1 MTQGTVSLTGK
12 RVVIVGGSSGL
23 GFAVAELAAELGAK
37 LVIASSTCA
46 KVDAALARL
55 ADAAGA
61 LVDIR
66 REASIADFLDHL
78 EPFDHL
84 VVTAGD
90 ADPRRFA
97 STDQI
102 DLDIAH
108 QAFEARV
115 FGSIAFIKHGRH
127 KVIPGGSITLT
138 SGVLARRT
146 RKGSPLPTATM
157 GSVEALVRGF
167 AADLAPLRINAVC
180 PGLTLTQSILSRGV
194 ERVATLTA
202 HLPLPRAAS
211 PAEVALAYIYLM
223 LNTYVTG
230 QILPV
235 DGGESLV

>member
-1 MTQGTVSLTGK
+1 L
-12 RVVIVGGSSGL
+12 
-23 GFAVAELAAELGAK
+23 
-37 LVIASSTCA
+37 
-46 KVDAALARL
+46 
-55 ADAAGA
+55 
-61 LVDIR
+61 
-66 REASIADFLDHL
+66 
-78 EPFDHL
+78 
-84 VVTAGD
+84 
-90 ADPRRFA
+90 
-97 STDQI
+97 
-102 DLDIAH
+102 
-108 QAFEARV
+108 
-115 FGSIAFIKHGRH
+115 
-127 KVIPGGSITLT
+127 IPGGSITLT

-180 PGLTLTQSILSRGV
+180 PGLTLTQTILSRGA
-194 ERVATLTA
+194 ERVAALTA